1 MFIILSSVENTTQ
14 PPTYSLQEIIF
25 WYSALIVTLIITIF
39 ILTHRKTNRK
49 KIEIISNKLSL
60 EAKKYE
66 SLINDK
72 EMNRNKFK
80 DIGNKTI
87 IILSGFETTFIDLKD
102 KTKLG
107 DFDNLI
113 KEKNNLIDYIRK
125 LDNKKEINIDKESQ
139 NIKNKLLDFKSNI
152 EQVKSYLKYL

>member
-14 PPTYSLQEIIF
+14 TPTYSLQEIIF

-80 DIGNKTI
+80 DIGSKTI

-113 KEKNNLIDYIRK
+113 KEKNSLVEYIRK
-125 LDNKKEINIDKESQ
+125 LDNKKDINIDKESQ
-139 NIKNKLLDFKSNI
+139 NLKNKLLDFKSNI
-152 EQVKSYLKYL
+152 EQVKSYLK

>member
-102 KTKLG
+102 TTKLG

-152 EQVKSYLKYL
+152 EQVKSYLK

>member
-39 ILTHRKTNRK
+39 LLTHRKTNRK

-125 LDNKKEINIDKESQ
+125 LDNKKGINIDKESQ

-152 EQVKSYLKYL
+152 EQVKSYLK

>member
-152 EQVKSYLKYL
+152 EQVKSYIK

>member
-87 IILSGFETTFIDLKD
+87 IILSGFETIFIDLKD

-113 KEKNNLIDYIRK
+113 KEKNNLVEYIRK
-125 LDNKKEINIDKESQ
+125 LDNKKDINIDKESQ

-152 EQVKSYLKYL
+152 EQVKSYLK

>member
-1 MFIILSSVENTTQ
+1 MLIILSSVENTTQ
-14 PPTYSLQEIIF
+14 TPTYSLQEIIF

-152 EQVKSYLKYL
+152 EQVKSYLK

>member
-14 PPTYSLQEIIF
+14 TPTYSLQEIIF

-80 DIGNKTI
+80 DIGSKTI

-139 NIKNKLLDFKSNI
+139 NIKNKLLDFKTNI
-152 EQVKSYLKYL
+152 EQVKSYLK

>member
-14 PPTYSLQEIIF
+14 SPPYSLQEIIF

-125 LDNKKEINIDKESQ
+125 LDNKKEINIDTESQ
-139 NIKNKLLDFKSNI
+139 NIKNKLLDFKSNV
-152 EQVKSYLKYL
+152 EQVKSYIK

>member
-14 PPTYSLQEIIF
+14 TPTYSLQEIIF

-80 DIGNKTI
+80 DIGSKTI

-125 LDNKKEINIDKESQ
+125 LDNKKDINIDKESQ
-139 NIKNKLLDFKSNI
+139 NIKNKLLDFKTNI
-152 EQVKSYLKYL
+152 EQVKSYLK

>member
-14 PPTYSLQEIIF
+14 TPTYSLQEIIF
-25 WYSALIVTLIITIF
+25 WYSALIITLIITIF

-66 SLINDK
+66 SLIDDK

-87 IILSGFETTFIDLKD
+87 IILSGFETIFIDLKD

-113 KEKNNLIDYIRK
+113 KEKNNLVEYIRK
-125 LDNKKEINIDKESQ
+125 LDNKKDINIDKESQ
-139 NIKNKLLDFKSNI
+139 NIKNKLLEFKSNV
-152 EQVKSYLKYL
+152 EQVKSYIK

>member
-125 LDNKKEINIDKESQ
+125 LDNKKDINIDKESQ

-152 EQVKSYLKYL
+152 EQVKSYLK

>member
-14 PPTYSLQEIIF
+14 TPTYSLQEIIF

-80 DIGNKTI
+80 DIGSKTI

-125 LDNKKEINIDKESQ
+125 LDNKKDINIEKESQ
-139 NIKNKLLDFKSNI
+139 NIKNKLLDFKTNI
-152 EQVKSYLKYL
+152 EQVKSYLK

>member
-14 PPTYSLQEIIF
+14 TPTYSLQEIIF

-80 DIGNKTI
+80 DIGSKTI
-87 IILSGFETTFIDLKD
+87 IILSGFEATFIDLKD

-113 KEKNNLIDYIRK
+113 KEKNSLVEYIRK
-125 LDNKKEINIDKESQ
+125 LDNKKDINIDKESQ
-139 NIKNKLLDFKSNI
+139 NLKNKLLDFKSNI
-152 EQVKSYLKYL
+152 EQVKSYLK

>member
-14 PPTYSLQEIIF
+14 SPTYSLQEIIF

-125 LDNKKEINIDKESQ
+125 LDNKKEINIDTESQ
-139 NIKNKLLDFKSNI
+139 NIKNKLLDFKSNV
-152 EQVKSYLKYL
+152 EQVKSYIK

>member
-14 PPTYSLQEIIF
+14 TPTYSLQEIIF

-152 EQVKSYLKYL
+152 EQVKSYLK

>member
-25 WYSALIVTLIITIF
+25 WYSALIVTLITTIF

-107 DFDNLI
+107 DFDNLM
-113 KEKNNLIDYIRK
+113 KEKNNLVDYIRK
-125 LDNKKEINIDKESQ
+125 LDNKKEINIDTESQ
-139 NIKNKLLDFKSNI
+139 NIKNKLLDFKSNV
-152 EQVKSYLKYL
+152 EQVKSYIK

>member
-39 ILTHRKTNRK
+39 LLTHRKTNRK

-152 EQVKSYLKYL
+152 EQVKSYLK

>member
-80 DIGNKTI
+80 DIGSKTI

-152 EQVKSYLKYL
+152 EQVKSYLK